1 MIVLFEQSPSN
12 HLPINDA
19 LLFKEEWVE
28 PGSNGH
34 DVDLDPF
41 CLYVTLPS
49 TLTTAAGTLLA
60 FSSSERSSDT
70 GILSP
75 DEETTALE
83 TTFDGRLDPHFFEKG
98 YELEAKTGFKVWPG
112 SRLIL
117 QALLSPSG
125 GSEFGRLKYW
135 QERLLNSSK
144 PLNILELGA
153 GIGVVGGSLAAAGAD
168 VLMTDLSV
176 LTKYGM
182 SPNLMRNENPSRKT
196 NKPIKSQSKYMDML
210 FCFLFNSPMMLLAW
224 RLSNSQDL
232 FHINAM

>member
-1 MIVLFEQSPSN
+1 MRINAYLVKTELRCRMHTKTNSSS
-12 HLPINDA
+12 LPEN
-19 LLFKEEWVE
+19 
-28 PGSNGH
+28 N
-34 DVDLDPF
+34 
-41 CLYVTLPS
+41 VTIDRD
-49 TLTTAAGTLLA
+49 GECVVRTLL

-117 QALLSPSG
+117 QALLSPIG

-182 SPNLMRNENPSRKT
+182 SPNLMRNENPSRKP
-196 NKPIKSQSKYMDML
+196 NKPIKSKYMDML

-224 RLSNSQDL
+224 KLSNSQDL

>member
-28 PGSNGH
+28 PGSNEH

-49 TLTTAAGTLLA
+49 GRLQ
-60 FSSSERSSDT
+60 RSSDT

-75 DEETTALE
+75 DEETTTLE

-98 YELEAKTGFKVWPG
+98 YDLEAKTGFKVWPG

-176 LTKYGM
+176 LTKYHM
-182 SPNLMRNENPSRKT
+182 
-196 NKPIKSQSKYMDML
+196 
-210 FCFLFNSPMMLLAW
+210 A
-224 RLSNSQDL
+224 
-232 FHINAM
+232 